1 MFYTPPKIHS
11 PLSLSDL
18 TARIGETV
26 SVCGMIHKIRR
37 MAGFAFVVLRTE
49 IGDLQCVYGEQAAF
63 PLSVLAEE
71 QAVRV
76 TAVVKE
82 DARSRLGFELLLCEV
97 EILSRPTEP
106 SPVVINNKEI
116 AASAESLYDLRPVT
130 LRNAKERAIFT
141 IQAEICRASRDFF
154 ERMGFTEI
162 HSPKL
167 VSGSAEGGANV
178 FRLDYFGKEAF
189 LAQSPQ
195 FYKQMMV
202 AVFGRVYEIAPV
214 FRAEKHDTAR
224 HINEYTSIDAETG
237 FAESCSALM
246 QTEAA
251 LLVHIFKAVCERC
264 SAALALWNAKVP
276 EIGEIPTVTFDEAKE
291 MLRKKFG
298 RADEDDDFSP
308 EEEKRL
314 SAIIRRETGSDLVF
328 VTRYHTAKRPFYALD
343 CPEDPH
349 LTESFDLIFR
359 GLEVTTGG
367 MRICDYAAQ
376 IAKMEAR
383 GMDVAP
389 FAPYLQAH
397 KYGLPPH
404 GGFGIGLER
413 LTARLLGLD
422 NVRRATLFPRDI
434 HRLTP

>member
-1 MFYTPPKIHS
+1 MFYTPPKTHS
-11 PLSLSDL
+11 PLSLSEL
-18 TARIGETV
+18 TAHIGETV
-26 SVCGMIHKIRR
+26 SVCGMVHRIRR
-37 MAGFAFVVLRTE
+37 MAGFAFVILRTE
-49 IGDLQCVYGEQAAF
+49 IGDLQCVYGEKAAF
-63 PLSVLAEE
+63 SLSILAEE
-71 QAVRV
+71 EAIRA
-76 TAVVKE
+76 TAEVKAE
-82 DARSRLGFELLLCEV
+82 PRSRLGFELLLREV
-97 EILSRPTEP
+97 EILSTP
-106 SPVVINNKEI
+106 SELPPVVINHKEI
-116 AASAESLYDLRPVT
+116 GSSTELLYDLRPVT

-141 IQAEICRASRDFF
+141 IQAEICRACRDFF
-154 ERMGFTEI
+154 ERTGFTEI

-224 HINEYTSIDAETG
+224 HINEYTSIDAEIG
-237 FAESCSALM
+237 FAESCGELM

-251 LLVHIFKAVCERC
+251 LLAHVFSAVRERC
-264 SAALALWNAKVP
+264 GASLALWNAQVP
-276 EIGEIPTVTFDEAKE
+276 EIGEIPTLTFDEAKQI
-291 MLRKKFG
+291 LRTEFG
-298 RADEDDDFSP
+298 HADEDDDFSP

-328 VTRYHTAKRPFYALD
+328 VTHYRTAKRPFYALD
-343 CPEDPH
+343 CPENPH

-367 MRICDYAAQ
+367 MRICDYATQ
-376 IAKMEAR
+376 IAKMESR
-383 GMDVAP
+383 GMDTAA
-389 FAPYLQAH
+389 FSPYLQAH